1 MLGTMTSAGNTA
13 GDDAGC
19 RSVFGDLQ
27 ASREEDIK
35 QMTMWL
41 LDLMPFVG
49 GVSYLSLIV
58 MWL

>member
-1 MLGTMTSAGNTA
+1 MQVCLW
-13 GDDAGC
+13 
-19 RSVFGDLQ
+19 DLQ

-41 LDLMPFVG
+41 LDLMLFVG
-49 GVSYLSLIV
+49 GVSYLSLTV

>member
-1 MLGTMTSAGNTA
+1 MLGTMTSAGNTV

-19 RSVFGDLQ
+19 RSVYGYLQ
-27 ASREEDIK
+27 VSREEDIK

-41 LDLMPFVG
+41 LDLVLFVG
-49 GVSYLSLIV
+49 GVSYLSLTV

>member
-13 GDDAGC
+13 RDDARC

-41 LDLMPFVG
+41 LDLMLFVG
-49 GVSYLSLIV
+49 GVSYLSLTV

>member
-1 MLGTMTSAGNTA
+1 MTSAGNTA
-13 GDDAGC
+13 RDDAGC

-41 LDLMPFVG
+41 LDLMLFVG
-49 GVSYLSLIV
+49 GVSYLSLTV

>member
-1 MLGTMTSAGNTA
+1 MLGTMTSAGNTV

-19 RSVFGDLQ
+19 RSVSGYLQ
-27 ASREEDIK
+27 ASRKEDIK

-41 LDLMPFVG
+41 LDLVLFVG
-49 GVSYLSLIV
+49 GVSYLSLTV